1 MNGLDSTSL
10 SNIGNLEI
18 LAKQVVEGFITGL
31 HKSPFHGFSVEFA
44 EHRLYN
50 KGESTRH
57 IDWKLYAKTEKLF
70 VKRYE
75 EETNLRSHIIIDNS
89 ASMHYPLM
97 KEMDLRHY
105 NKIGFAAFATAALL
119 EILKRQRDAFGLS
132 IYSDANEYYAPA
144 RGNEKHRRMLL
155 EQLQRLLDERSTRV
169 TNTYEVLH
177 EIAEKIHRRS
187 LIFLFTD
194 MFQSDKKEEE
204 LFAALRHLRYNKHE
218 VVLFHTYDGAHELNF
233 DFDDPVAEAV
243 YGRPSPKNWDD
254 TDAFRI
260 GAAYAFNDAFTGML
274 GFAVDSNP
282 VPEEAL
288 GFELPD
294 SDVLLFSIGGRYKIN
309 EKAEFGLGLLYDYK
323 DSRKVTNA
331 TAAQIDGEFENAAAF
346 LLSAG
351 FSYKF

>member
-1 MNGLDSTSL
+1 MSNLDSTGI
-10 SNIGNLEI
+10 SNVGNLEI
-18 LAKQVVEGFITGL
+18 LARQVVEGFITGL

-57 IDWKLYAKTEKLF
+57 IDWKLFAKTEKLF
-70 VKRYE
+70 IKRYE

-97 KEMDLRHY
+97 DTMDLEHY
-105 NKIGFAAFATAALL
+105 NKIGFAAYASAALL

-132 IYSDANEYYAPA
+132 IYAEKDEYYAPA

-155 EQLQRLLDERSTRV
+155 AQLQGLIDNRSTQT

-233 DFDDPVAEAV
+233 DFDD
-243 YGRPSPKNWDD
+243 RPRKY
-254 TDAFRI
+254 TDVETGEQIQLFASQIKEKYQERMQ
-260 GAAYAFNDAFTGML
+260 AYFT
-274 GFAVDSNP
+274 
-282 VPEEAL
+282 
-288 GFELPD
+288 ELKYK
-294 SDVLLFSIGGRYKIN
+294 SMQYKI
-309 EKAEFGLGLLYDYK
+309 DYVPV
-323 DSRKVTNA
+323 D
-331 TAAQIDGEFENAAAF
+331 IGE
-346 LLSAG
+346 G
-351 FSYKF
+351 FDQVLMTYLMRRNKFV